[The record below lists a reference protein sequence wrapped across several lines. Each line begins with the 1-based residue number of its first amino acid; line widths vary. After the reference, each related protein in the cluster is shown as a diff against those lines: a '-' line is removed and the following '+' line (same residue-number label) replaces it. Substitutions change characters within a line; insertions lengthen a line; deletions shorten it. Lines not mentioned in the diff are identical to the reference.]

1 MPLNKLEET
10 IEKAFGDGRSIGDH
24 LIIPSTSRKYNISEI
39 KHGVFKPDR
48 ADLESFKIAYGGIP
62 DQITGYGEAAFYW
75 LFNYH
80 SANRKDDGT
89 IKTQFIKENQGSNN
103 PDLIA
108 TQHKTS
114 GKSTAFEIKAYPL
127 AKNSL
132 DSLGRFEKSLRDFRN
147 LIAPILGVQAL
158 IGEPGVDAKDV
169 LRLKSSD
176 LEPAAEAF
184 CELRTIVKKEGL
196 AKKYKLFAKMEA
208 QFDHFDKMV
217 KERGLSDCAFGGGSR
232 PGGKHIATRLFAY
245 AVIQTLSIKPGKDQF
260 YVNMVGSEGKYD
272 ESAGIQIYQVNLD
285 KVTKDPAVIANDI
298 ALAGGI
304 FKLKFKTVLPV

>member
-1 MPLNKLEET
+1 MALNKIEQT
-10 IEKAFGDGRSIGDH
+10 IEKAFGDGRSLGDH
-24 LIIPSTSRKYNISEI
+24 ILVPSTSRQYKLSEI

-48 ADLESFKIAYGGIP
+48 ADLENFKLAYSGIP

-75 LFNYH
+75 LFNYYQG
-80 SANRKDDGT
+80 NRSPDGT
-89 IKTQFIKENQGSNN
+89 IKSQVIKENQGGNN

-108 TQHKTS
+108 TQHKTA

-127 AKNSL
+127 SKSSL

-147 LIAPILGVQAL
+147 LIAPILGIQAL
-158 IGEPGVDAKDV
+158 IGEPGENAKDV

-176 LEPAAEAF
+176 LVPAAEAF

-196 AKKYKLFAKMEA
+196 GKKHKLFEKMEA

-217 KERGLSDCAFGGGSR
+217 KERGLADCAFGPGAR
-232 PGGKHIATRLFAY
+232 PGGVHIASRLFAY

-260 YVNMVGSEGKYD
+260 YVNMCGSEGRYD

-285 KVTKDPAVIANDI
+285 KVTKDPDVIAKDV

>member
-1 MPLNKLEET
+1 MPLNKLEQT
-10 IEKAFGDGRSIGDH
+10 IEKSFGDGRSLGDH
-24 LIIPSTSRKYNISEI
+24 LIVPSTSRKYNISEI

-48 ADLESFKIAYGGIP
+48 ADLQSFKIAYSGIP

-80 SANRKDDGT
+80 SANRNDDGT
-89 IKTQFIKENQGSNN
+89 IKTQFIKENQGGNN
-103 PDLIA
+103 PDLVA

-158 IGEPGVDAKDV
+158 IGEPGTDAKDV

-196 AKKYKLFAKMEA
+196 GKKHKIFEKMEA

-217 KERGLSDCAFGGGSR
+217 KERGLSDCAHGGGSR
-232 PGGKHIATRLFAY
+232 PGGEHIATRLFAY

-260 YVNMVGSEGKYD
+260 YINMAGSEGKYD

-285 KVTKDPAVIANDI
+285 KVTKDPAVIAKDV